1 MIDWFTGYVGYDA
14 SQMALGRFWEVDRHG
29 VMIRERPRWET
40 AQGSF
45 ESGVQVT
52 KTAPTAA
59 MLQSSTTMGF
69 LCSMDVL
76 QISGN
81 PAKYLQGHNVT
92 GPSVSLLGPVLQ
104 GLVRA
109 FPEELRPADA
119 DSLVLPAV
127 HRSRVDV
134 NTLID
139 MGSHQ
144 AVHDWLMLAEAK
156 TRSRHGRAVNSDGT
170 VYWGQHSTR
179 WAMKAYCKHCE
190 LKKHPS
196 ADSALQAELLDWTRT
211 FLRLELV
218 LRRPE
223 LKDRGTL
230 DESIIWEFFS
240 KLELNT
246 MRVNTYSEA
255 KSVLPTG
262 MKLALGMWYAGT
274 DLKCFLPTRTFY
286 RHRKE
291 ILAVTGIDV
300 SRPYADQDAAA
311 GPVLLGMDELFKR
324 EVKEIPPRIQ
334 RSLFGAG
341 I

>member
-14 SQMALGRFWEVDRHG
+14 SQMPLGRFWEVDRQG
-29 VMIRERPRWET
+29 EIVRERARWET
-40 AQGSF
+40 AQGSWK
-45 ESGVQVT
+45 SGVQVT
-52 KTAPTAA
+52 KGSPSDQ
-59 MLQSSTTMGF
+59 MRSSAKEFGF
-69 LCSMDVL
+69 LCADDVL
-76 QISGN
+76 IISGN

-92 GPSVSLLGPVLQ
+92 GPSVARLGPVVQ

-109 FPEELRPADA
+109 FPLDLRPGDA
-119 DSLVLPAV
+119 DSSVLPAV

-139 MGSHQ
+139 LGSHQ
-144 AVHDWLMLAEAK
+144 AVHDWLLLAETK
-156 TRSRHGRAVNSDGT
+156 SRSRHGRAVNSGGT
-170 VYWGQHSTR
+170 VYWGQHSKR

-190 LKKHPS
+190 LKKHPPF
-196 ADSALQAELLDWTRT
+196 DPELLPDLLEWTRT
-211 FLRLELV
+211 FLRIELV

-223 LKDRGTL
+223 LKDRGVL
-230 DESIIWEFFS
+230 DESIIWEFFA

-262 MKLALGMWYAGT
+262 MKLALGAWYTGT
-274 DLKCFLPTRTFY
+274 DLKTFLPHRTFY
-286 RHRKE
+286 RYRKE

-300 SRPYADQDAAA
+300 MRPYTEQEPSAA
-311 GPVLLGMDELFKR
+311 PVLLGMEELFKR
-324 EVKEIPPRIQ
+324 EVKDVPQRIQ

-341 I
+341 V